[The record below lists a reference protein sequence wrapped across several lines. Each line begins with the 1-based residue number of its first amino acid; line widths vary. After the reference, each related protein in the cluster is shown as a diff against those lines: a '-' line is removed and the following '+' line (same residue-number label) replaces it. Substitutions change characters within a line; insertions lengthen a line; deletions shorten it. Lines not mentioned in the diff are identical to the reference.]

1 MQASYYVIHMG
12 SDTILN
18 LDECK
23 IVIVK
28 DDNEGAQEAV
38 DNNDIEEILNHAD
51 AIYNDSEITLG

>member
-1 MQASYYVIHMG
+1 VNADYYVIHMG

-23 IVIVK
+23 IVVVK
-28 DDNEGAQEAV
+28 HDNEAAQEAV

-51 AIYNDSEITLG
+51 AVYNDSEVTLG

>member
-12 SDTILN
+12 SDTIFN

-51 AIYNDSEITLG
+51 AVYNDSEITLG

>member
-51 AIYNDSEITLG
+51 AVYSDSEITLG